1 MTLVTHLASI
11 CDKKLYHIG
20 YKTAKLILFCTLS
33 GIILAGCTSLNQANR
48 KLKRANRL
56 IAQAE
61 QLGVKWHSDTVFQKI
76 PVYIDSVRV
85 DSIFTSR
92 QGDTVYLEKERLKI
106 KYVRLP
112 GDSVYIDGKCD
123 SLTKIVD
130 VPISVTKEI
139 KTGLGVLTVVQW
151 SVLALIIGLVAGAV
165 IVWIRK
171 G

>member
-1 MTLVTHLASI
+1 MRYLVFLLIVLSSCASN
-11 CDKKLYHIG
+11 K
-20 YKTAKLILFCTLS
+20 
-33 GIILAGCTSLNQANR
+33 ANR

-61 QLGVKWHSDTVFQKI
+61 QLGAKVTSDTIFKTI
-76 PVYIDSVRV
+76 PVFIESVKY

-112 GDSVYIDGKCD
+112 GDSVYIEGKCD
-123 SLTKIVD
+123 SVTVIKEVPFIVN
-130 VPISVTKEI
+130 KEI

-151 SVLALIIGLVAGAV
+151 SVLALLVGAV
-165 IVWIRK
+165 LSRIFWK
-171 G
+171 

>member
-1 MTLVTHLASI
+1 MRYLVFLLIVLSSCASN
-11 CDKKLYHIG
+11 K
-20 YKTAKLILFCTLS
+20 
-33 GIILAGCTSLNQANR
+33 ANR

-56 IAQAE
+56 IGEAE
-61 QLGVKWHSDTVFQKI
+61 QLGVKWKSDTIFKTI
-76 PVYIDSVRV
+76 PVFIESVKY

-112 GDSVYIDGKCD
+112 GDSVYIEGKCD
-123 SLTKIVD
+123 SVTVIKE

-151 SVLALIIGLVAGAV
+151 SILALLIGAVLARIF
-165 IVWIRK
+165 WK
-171 G
+171 YPF

>member
-1 MTLVTHLASI
+1 MRYLVFLLIVLSSCASN
-11 CDKKLYHIG
+11 K
-20 YKTAKLILFCTLS
+20 
-33 GIILAGCTSLNQANR
+33 ANR

-56 IAQAE
+56 IGEAE
-61 QLGVKWHSDTVFQKI
+61 QLGVKWKSDTIFKTI
-76 PVYIDSVRV
+76 PVFIESVKY

-92 QGDTVYLEKERLKI
+92 QGDTIFIEKERLKI

-112 GDSVYIDGKCD
+112 GDSVYIEGKCD
-123 SLTKIVD
+123 SVTVIKE

-151 SVLALIIGLVAGAV
+151 SVLALIVGFFAGAI

-171 G
+171 

>member
-1 MTLVTHLASI
+1 MRYLVFLLIVLSSCASN
-11 CDKKLYHIG
+11 K
-20 YKTAKLILFCTLS
+20 
-33 GIILAGCTSLNQANR
+33 ANR

-56 IAQAE
+56 IGEAE
-61 QLGVKWHSDTVFQKI
+61 QLGVKWKSDTIFKTI
-76 PVYIDSVRV
+76 PVFIESVKY

-112 GDSVYIDGKCD
+112 GDSVYIEGKCD
-123 SLTKIVD
+123 SLTKIVE

-151 SVLALIIGLVAGAV
+151 SILALLIGAVLARIF
-165 IVWIRK
+165 WK
-171 G
+171 